1 MKLLCCFAMH
11 RVVSVRDVVGFVS
24 FGFGSLGSADTT
36 EGPLEVLHFGDL
48 HGERGSRSLSIA
60 PKGEAPEQLP

>member
-1 MKLLCCFAMH
+1 MKLLCCFAKKASY
-11 RVVSVRDVVGFVS
+11 RSGIFVGFLFWIWK
-24 FGFGSLGSADTT
+24 FGLSRHAGAALKFY
-36 EGPLEVLHFGDL
+36 FGDL